1 MSVGIGTET
10 SSEWKAIFRG
20 CPQGS
25 NFGPLLWNVFQ
36 NDLVYNAVKSNIKV
50 RADDH
55 QIYVS
60 GETMGD
66 VETGL

>member
-1 MSVGIGTET
+1 M
-10 SSEWKAIFRG
+10 FRG
-20 CPQGS
+20 CPQRS

-36 NDLVYNAVKSNIKV
+36 TDLVYNAVPITSSIKM